1 MNLNV
6 YIDLYTYV
14 HLYTM
19 LSPSL
24 YSYVRCHSCVL
35 DGRFWFLACVIARTT
50 TYGIMDHEEAR
61 RKHVGGKI
69 VGFFFWENG
78 PIVDP
83 SWTPGAWSKSERQW
97 YAADSDSQMARKFCE
112 ARGKYSVWLALICD
126 HGETSTENQTSIL
139 ELAFSCC
146 VDLVANENG
155 RQKCFPGERKFLMTI
170 QENNRN
176 RFWAPE
182 HIQYIDLRTYSI
194 IETHF
199 GCSKSLYQ
207 LAVLGGCF
215 RWTFC
220 SASFIDLW
228 RCEARWGEC
237 WDQGPW
243 AVSPRRVQSYRAALK
258 WHTCHLFRVKW
269 ETWMSCGDQA
279 FWRPLMCAWTIG
291 DSPLRCRGCR
301 WVSAAVSNRFSAA
314 VMPFLQ
320 DLRHV
325 WLRPARSSTPH
336 CRLG

>member
-1 MNLNV
+1 MDVSGVWPVWLPGPQPMASW
-6 YIDLYTYV
+6 ITRKRAASTWAARLWAFSSEKMGR
-14 HLYTM
+14 LWIRAGR
-19 LSPSL
+19 L
-24 YSYVRCHSCVL
+24 VL
-35 DGRFWFLACVIARTT
+35 GQKV
-50 TYGIMDHEEAR
+50 
-61 RKHVGGKI
+61 
-69 VGFFFWENG
+69 
-78 PIVDP
+78 
-83 SWTPGAWSKSERQW
+83 
-97 YAADSDSQMARKFCE
+97 SDSEMLRILIRK
-112 ARGKYSVWLALICD
+112 W
-126 HGETSTENQTSIL
+126 
-139 ELAFSCC
+139 
-146 VDLVANENG
+146 VANSVRREESIVFG
-155 RQKCFPGERKFLMTI
+155 LLWYVIMVKLRQKTKLQSLSWHFPVVWICWQMRTVAKSAFRGNASIWWLF

-220 SASFIDLW
+220 SASFIDLS

-243 AVSPRRVQSYRAALK
+243 AASPRRVQSYRAALK
-258 WHTCHLFRVKW
+258 WHTCHLFRVQW
-269 ETWMSCGDQA
+269 ETWMSCWDQA